1 MGEAHPCSTPMVVG
15 TKLYGGDSDLF
26 ENPFLNRSTVGVLQY
41 ITLTRP
47 DVSFVVSKLSQFLKA
62 QTQLQWRACKIV
74 LRYLKG
80 TLSHGLLF
88 KSAPILKI
96 EAYSDTDWAG
106 YIGDRR
112 STSGY
117 GMHFGGNHMQWSSRK
132 QKIVSLSSTE
142 SEYRTLSQPST
153 EVVWLRNLLDVS
165 YVDNAIVWCDNVS
178 VGLLASNSVLH
189 SRMKHIELDIHF
201 VRIQTAAEVLAI
213 QSVSFEFQVADVLI
227 KVVSATR
234 FCELKERLNVL
245 ELKKKSEKEEE
256 VRIEEGRV

>member
-1 MGEAHPCSTPMVVG
+1 MTRMGEAHPCSTPMVVG

-26 ENPFLNRSTVGVLQY
+26 ENPFLNQSTVGVLQY
-41 ITLTRP
+41 ITLTRL
-47 DVSFVVSKLSQFLKA
+47 DVSFVVSKLSQFLKG
-62 QTQLQWRACKIV
+62 QTQLQWRACKRV

-117 GMHFGGNHMQWSSRK
+117 GMHFGGNHMPWSSRK

-142 SEYRTLSQPST
+142 SST
-153 EVVWLRNLLDVS
+153 
-165 YVDNAIVWCDNVS
+165 
-178 VGLLASNSVLH
+178 GL
-189 SRMKHIELDIHF
+189 
-201 VRIQTAAEVLAI
+201 
-213 QSVSFEFQVADVLI
+213 
-227 KVVSATR
+227 
-234 FCELKERLNVL
+234 
-245 ELKKKSEKEEE
+245 
-256 VRIEEGRV
+256 